1 MPLIRKPDGGA
12 TPSKDDADPVA
23 MMGEASPDDRWSAA
37 RRLGGRPGS
46 APVLLEA
53 LAKEQ
58 DPRVREAILTA
69 LAKDGGPDAIG
80 GLVGLIRSPDAA
92 SRTAALDALA
102 TVPAAIE
109 SNIEALLSDPDR
121 DVRILSCDLVRR
133 LPTAKAT
140 DVLVALLEREQE
152 VNVCGAAVEVLS
164 EVGDARARPALEA
177 CAARFS
183 KDAFLTYAID
193 VAIRRIG
200 EDGRASSPA
209 TP

>member
-1 MPLIRKPDGGA
+1 MPLIRKPDGGSN
-12 TPSKDDADPVA
+12 PPKDDLDPIAGLAAASAD
-23 MMGEASPDDRWSAA
+23 ERWSAV
-37 RRLGGRPGS
+37 RLLAGKPGQTQ
-46 APVLLEA
+46 VLLKT
-53 LAKEQ
+53 LATER

-69 LAKDGGPDAIG
+69 LARDGSEPAVAGIVD
-80 GLVGLIRSPDAA
+80 LIRSPDAA
-92 SRTAALDALA
+92 SRTAALDAL
-102 TVPAAIE
+102 TTIPAAIE
-109 SNIEALLSDPDR
+109 TNIESLLNDGDG

-140 DVLVALLEREQE
+140 DVLVALLGREQE

-183 KDAFLTYAID
+183 KDGFLNYAID

-200 EDGRASSPA
+200 EDGRTSSPA
-209 TP
+209 ST